1 MPGSK
6 SKKPSKVYALSDLI
20 GEIRNYIKTNGIKQ
34 AVRRYGDEALNV
46 VEKDMIPFRADHDQ
60 RLKIIEA
67 KRKKQK
73 LDDVKGA
80 ATIIGTGVGSAKLI
94 AELKKQKEE
103 ESSSKSKPPVN
114 KARGGMVT
122 KWENKWG

>member
-46 VEKDMIPFRADHDQ
+46 AEKDMIPFRADHDQ

-73 LDDVKGA
+73 A
-80 ATIIGTGVGSAKLI
+80 
-94 AELKKQKEE
+94 
-103 ESSSKSKPPVN
+103 
-114 KARGGMVT
+114 
-122 KWENKWG
+122 